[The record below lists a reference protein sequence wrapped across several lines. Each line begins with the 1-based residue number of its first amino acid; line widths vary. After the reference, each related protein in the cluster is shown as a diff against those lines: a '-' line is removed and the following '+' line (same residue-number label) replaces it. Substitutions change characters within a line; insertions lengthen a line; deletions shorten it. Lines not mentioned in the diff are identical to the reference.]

1 MSFNLRSI
9 TLDIE
14 TTGLSFLEGH
24 KIVEIGCVEL
34 LDNFPSG
41 KTWQRYINP
50 ERTMPEDAFKIH
62 GLSEEFLSS
71 KPVFS
76 EIIDDFLNFI
86 KDSDLIIHNSRFDLP
101 FINYELEINKSKA
114 LDPKKNKIID
124 TLNLA
129 RKMYPGQSV
138 SLDAL
143 SRRYKI
149 NIERENH
156 GALLDAE
163 ILAEVYLEMNG
174 GRQKNIIL
182 SERVN
187 NKKKSRSLQ
196 TNDYSKKI
204 YVINDQE
211 EKKHQEL
218 LDFINNL

>member
-1 MSFNLRSI
+1 MRSI

-34 LDNFPSG
+34 VNNFPSG

-50 ERTMPEDAFKIH
+50 ERAMPEEAFKIH
-62 GLSEEFLSS
+62 GLSEEFLSN

-86 KDSDLIIHNSRFDLP
+86 KDSNLIIHNSRFDLP
-101 FINYELEINKSKA
+101 FINYELEANNSKA
-114 LDPKKNKIID
+114 LDSKKNSVTD

-143 SRRYKI
+143 SRRFKI

-174 GRQKNIIL
+174 GRQQNINLTGSVNKIKKNTREQIY
-182 SERVN
+182 
-187 NKKKSRSLQ
+187 
-196 TNDYSKKI
+196 DYSKKI
-204 YVINDQE
+204 YEVTDQE
-211 EKKHQEL
+211 NKKHQEL
-218 LDFINNL
+218 LDFINNF

>member
-1 MSFNLRSI
+1 MRSI
-9 TLDIE
+9 ALDIE

-24 KIVEIGCVEL
+24 KIVEVGCVEL
-34 LDNFPSG
+34 LNNFPSG

-50 ERTMPEDAFKIH
+50 ERPMPEEAFKIH
-62 GLSEEFLSS
+62 GLSDEFLSN

-76 EIIDDFLNFI
+76 NIIDDFLNFI

>member
-1 MSFNLRSI
+1 MRSV

-34 LDNFPSG
+34 LNNVPSG

-50 ERTMPEDAFKIH
+50 ERSMPEQAFKIH
-62 GLSEEFLSS
+62 GLSEEFLYN

-76 EIIDDFLNFI
+76 EIVESFLNFI
-86 KDSDLIIHNSRFDLP
+86 KDSDLIIHNARFDLP
-101 FINYELEINKSKA
+101 FINNELEIINKQIIE
-114 LDPKKNKIID
+114 PEKNKIID
-124 TLNLA
+124 TLSLA
-129 RKMYPGQSV
+129 KKIYPGQSV

-143 SRRYKI
+143 SKRYKI

-174 GRQKNIIL
+174 GRQQNINLTAGIMKSEKNID
-182 SERVN
+182 N
-187 NKKKSRSLQ
+187 Q
-196 TNDYSKKI
+196 MYDYSKKV
-204 YVINDQE
+204 YKVTDE
-211 EKKHQEL
+211 EKKHHQEL
-218 LDFINNL
+218 VNFINNSKQVL

>member
-1 MSFNLRSI
+1 MRSI

-34 LDNFPSG
+34 LNNFPSG

-50 ERTMPEDAFKIH
+50 ERPMPEEAFKIH
-62 GLSEEFLSS
+62 GLSDEFLFN

-76 EIIDDFLNFI
+76 DIIDDFLNFI

-174 GRQKNIIL
+174 GRQQNIIL
-182 SERVN
+182 TERVN
-187 NKKKSRSLQ
+187 NKKKSTSAQ
-196 TNDYSKKI
+196 TYDYSKKI
-204 YVINDQE
+204 YKVTDQE

-218 LDFINNL
+218 LYFINNL

>member
-1 MSFNLRSI
+1 MRSI

-34 LDNFPSG
+34 LNNFPSG

-50 ERTMPEDAFKIH
+50 ERSMPEEAFKIH
-62 GLSEEFLSS
+62 GLSEEFLSN

-76 EIIDDFLNFI
+76 DIIDDFLNFI

-101 FINYELEINKSKA
+101 FINYELEINNSKA
-114 LDPKKNKIID
+114 LDPKKNNVID

-129 RKMYPGQSV
+129 KKMHPGQSV

-163 ILAEVYLEMNG
+163 ILAEVYLEMHG
-174 GRQKNIIL
+174 GRQQNINL
-182 SERVN
+182 TESVN
-187 NKKKSRSLQ
+187 KTKKSTRAQ
-196 TNDYSKKI
+196 IYDYSKKI
-204 YVINDQE
+204 YEVTDQE
-211 EKKHQEL
+211 KKSIKNYL
-218 LDFINNL
+218 IS

>member
-1 MSFNLRSI
+1 MRSI

-34 LDNFPSG
+34 LSSFPSG

-50 ERTMPEDAFKIH
+50 ARPMPEEAFKIH
-62 GLSEEFLSS
+62 GLSDEFLHN

-76 EIIDDFLNFI
+76 DIIDDFLNFI
-86 KDSDLIIHNSRFDLP
+86 KDSDLIIHNSRFDIP
-101 FINYELEINKSKA
+101 FINYELEINNRKA
-114 LDPKKNKIID
+114 LDPRKNKVID

-129 RKMYPGQSV
+129 RKIHPGQSV

-143 SRRYKI
+143 SKRYKV

-174 GRQKNIIL
+174 GRQQNINLTGSVNKIKKNTREQIY
-182 SERVN
+182 
-187 NKKKSRSLQ
+187 
-196 TNDYSKKI
+196 DYSKKI
-204 YVINDQE
+204 YEVTDQE
-211 EKKHQEL
+211 NKKHQEL
-218 LDFINNL
+218 LDFINNF

>member
-1 MSFNLRSI
+1 MRSI

-34 LDNFPSG
+34 VNNIPSG

-50 ERTMPEDAFKIH
+50 ERTMPEEAFKIH
-62 GLSEEFLSS
+62 GLSEDFLNN

-76 EIIDDFLNFI
+76 DIIDDFLNFI

-101 FINYELEINKSKA
+101 FINYELEANNSKA
-114 LDPKKNKIID
+114 IDPKKNNVID

-129 RKMYPGQSV
+129 RKIHPGQSV

-163 ILAEVYLEMNG
+163 ILAEVYLEMHG
-174 GRQKNIIL
+174 GRQQNINL
-182 SERVN
+182 KEN
-187 NKKKSRSLQ
+187 ENKTKKSISTQ
-196 TNDYSKKI
+196 IYDYSKKI
-204 YVINDQE
+204 YEVTNQ
-211 EKKHQEL
+211 EKKDHQEL
-218 LDFINNL
+218 IDFINNFKQVL

>member
-1 MSFNLRSI
+1 MRSI

-34 LDNFPSG
+34 VNNFPSG

-50 ERTMPEDAFKIH
+50 ERSMPEEAFKIH
-62 GLSEEFLSS
+62 GLSEEFLIN

-76 EIIDDFLNFI
+76 DIIDDFLNFI
-86 KDSDLIIHNSRFDLP
+86 KDSDLIIHNSRFDLT
-101 FINYELEINKSKA
+101 FINYELEANNSKA
-114 LDPKKNKIID
+114 IDPKKNNVID

-129 RKMYPGQSV
+129 RRMYPGQSV

-163 ILAEVYLEMNG
+163 ILAEVYLEMHG
-174 GRQKNIIL
+174 GRQQNINLTENENKTKKNISTQIY
-182 SERVN
+182 
-187 NKKKSRSLQ
+187 
-196 TNDYSKKI
+196 DYSRKI
-204 YVINDQE
+204 YEVTDQE
-211 EKKHQEL
+211 KKKHQEL
-218 LDFINNL
+218 IDFINNF

>member
-1 MSFNLRSI
+1 MRSI

-34 LDNFPSG
+34 LNNFPSG

-50 ERTMPEDAFKIH
+50 ERSIPEEAFKIH
-62 GLSEEFLSS
+62 GLSNEFLSN

-76 EIIDDFLNFI
+76 DIIDDFLNFI

-101 FINYELEINKSKA
+101 FINYELEINNSKA
-114 LDPKKNKIID
+114 LDPKKNNVID

-129 RKMYPGQSV
+129 RKMHPGQSV

-143 SRRYKI
+143 SRRYKV

-174 GRQKNIIL
+174 GRQQNINLIE
-182 SERVN
+182 SVN
-187 NKKKSRSLQ
+187 KTKKIQVHKYITIQKKYMRSLIRKKKNTKNCLIS
-196 TNDYSKKI
+196 
-204 YVINDQE
+204 
-211 EKKHQEL
+211 
-218 LDFINNL
+218 

>member
-1 MSFNLRSI
+1 MRSV

-34 LDNFPSG
+34 LNNVPSG

-50 ERTMPEDAFKIH
+50 ERSMPEQAFKIH
-62 GLSEEFLSS
+62 GLSEEFLYN

-76 EIIDDFLNFI
+76 EIVESFLNFI
-86 KDSDLIIHNSRFDLP
+86 KDSDLIIHNARFDLP
-101 FINYELEINKSKA
+101 FINNELEIINRQIIE
-114 LDPKKNKIID
+114 PEKNKIID
-124 TLNLA
+124 TLSLA
-129 RKMYPGQSV
+129 KKIYPGQSV

-143 SRRYKI
+143 SKRYKI

-174 GRQKNIIL
+174 GRQQNINLTAGIMKSEKNID
-182 SERVN
+182 N
-187 NKKKSRSLQ
+187 Q
-196 TNDYSKKI
+196 MYDYSKKV
-204 YVINDQE
+204 YKVTDE
-211 EKKHQEL
+211 EKKHHQEL
-218 LDFINNL
+218 VNFINNSKQVL

>member
-1 MSFNLRSI
+1 MRSI

-34 LDNFPSG
+34 LNNFPSG

-50 ERTMPEDAFKIH
+50 ERPMPEEAFKIH

-76 EIIDDFLNFI
+76 SIIDDFLNFI
-86 KDSDLIIHNSRFDLP
+86 KDSDLIIHNARFDIP
-101 FINYELEINKSKA
+101 FINHELEINNSKA
-114 LDPKKNKIID
+114 LDPKKNNVID
-124 TLNLA
+124 TLTLA

-143 SRRYKI
+143 SRRFKI

-163 ILAEVYLEMNG
+163 ILAEVYLEMQG
-174 GRQKNIIL
+174 GRQQNINLNKRI
-182 SERVN
+182 N
-187 NKKKSRSLQ
+187 NTKKSTRSQ
-196 TNDYSKKI
+196 IYDYSKKI
-204 YVINDQE
+204 YEVTDQE
-211 EKKHQEL
+211 KKKHKEL
-218 LDFINNL
+218 LDFINNF

>member
-1 MSFNLRSI
+1 MRSI

-34 LDNFPSG
+34 VNNIPSG

-50 ERTMPEDAFKIH
+50 ERTMPEEAFKIH
-62 GLSEEFLSS
+62 GLSEDFLDN

-76 EIIDDFLNFI
+76 DIIDDFLNFI
-86 KDSDLIIHNSRFDLP
+86 KDSDLIIHNARFDLP
-101 FINYELEINKSKA
+101 FINYELEVNNSKA
-114 LDPKKNKIID
+114 LDLRNNNVID

-129 RKMYPGQSV
+129 RKMYPGQSI

-143 SRRYKI
+143 SRRHKI
-149 NIERENH
+149 NIERQNH

-174 GRQKNIIL
+174 GRQQNINLTKI
-182 SERVN
+182 VN
-187 NKKKSRSLQ
+187 KTKKITDAQ
-196 TNDYSKKI
+196 MYDYSKKI
-204 YVINDQE
+204 YQVTDQE
-211 EKKHQEL
+211 KKKHQEL
-218 LDFINNL
+218 LDFINNF

>member
-1 MSFNLRSI
+1 MRSI

-14 TTGLSFLEGH
+14 TTGLSYLQGH

-34 LDNFPSG
+34 VNNFPSG

-50 ERTMPEDAFKIH
+50 ERSMPEEAFKIH
-62 GLSEEFLSS
+62 GLSEEFLSN

-76 EIIDDFLNFI
+76 DIIDDFLNFI
-86 KDSDLIIHNSRFDLP
+86 KESDLIIHNSRFDLP
-101 FINYELEINKSKA
+101 FINYELEINKNKA
-114 LDPKKNKIID
+114 LDPKKNKVID

-129 RKMYPGQSV
+129 RKMHPGQSV

-149 NIERENH
+149 NTEREKH

-174 GRQKNIIL
+174 GRQQNINL
-182 SERVN
+182 TENVN
-187 NKKKSRSLQ
+187 KTKKRSGVQ
-196 TNDYSKKI
+196 IYDYSKKI
-204 YVINDQE
+204 YEVTDQE
-211 EKKHQEL
+211 KKKHQEL
-218 LDFINNL
+218 IDLINNY

>member
-1 MSFNLRSI
+1 MRSI

-34 LDNFPSG
+34 LNNFPSG

-50 ERTMPEDAFKIH
+50 ERPMPEEAFKIH
-62 GLSEEFLSS
+62 GLSDEFLFN

-76 EIIDDFLNFI
+76 DIIDDFLNFI

-174 GRQKNIIL
+174 GRQQNIIL

-187 NKKKSRSLQ
+187 NKKKSTSAQ
-196 TNDYSKKI
+196 TYDYSKKI
-204 YVINDQE
+204 YEVTDQE

>member
-1 MSFNLRSI
+1 MRSI

-34 LDNFPSG
+34 LNNFPSG

-50 ERTMPEDAFKIH
+50 ERSIPEEAFKIH
-62 GLSEEFLSS
+62 GLSNEFLSN

-76 EIIDDFLNFI
+76 DIIDDFLNFI
-86 KDSDLIIHNSRFDLP
+86 KDSDLIIHNSKFDLP
-101 FINYELEINKSKA
+101 FINYELEINNSKA
-114 LDPKKNKIID
+114 LDPKKNNVID

-129 RKMYPGQSV
+129 RKMHPGQSV

-143 SRRYKI
+143 SRRYKV

-174 GRQKNIIL
+174 GRQQNINLIE
-182 SERVN
+182 SVN
-187 NKKKSRSLQ
+187 KTKKSTRAEIY
-196 TNDYSKKI
+196 NYSKKI
-204 YVINDQE
+204 YEVTDQE
-211 EKKHQEL
+211 KKNHQEL
-218 LDFINNL
+218 LDLINNF

>member
-1 MSFNLRSI
+1 MRSI

-34 LDNFPSG
+34 LNNFPSG

-50 ERTMPEDAFKIH
+50 ERSMPEEAFKIH
-62 GLSEEFLSS
+62 GLSEEFLSD

-76 EIIDDFLNFI
+76 DIIDDFLNFI
-86 KDSDLIIHNSRFDLP
+86 KDSNLIIHNSRFDLP
-101 FINYELEINKSKA
+101 FINYELELNKRKA
-114 LDPKKNKIID
+114 LDSKKNEVID

-129 RKMYPGQSV
+129 RKIHPGQSV

-143 SRRYKI
+143 SKRYRI
-149 NIERENH
+149 NIQRENH

-174 GRQKNIIL
+174 GRQQNINLIESVAKNEKGTHL
-182 SERVN
+182 LTN
-187 NKKKSRSLQ
+187 N
-196 TNDYSKKI
+196 YSKKI
-204 YVINDQE
+204 YEVTDQE
-211 EKKHQEL
+211 KKKHQEL
-218 LDFINNL
+218 LDFINNF

>member
-1 MSFNLRSI
+1 MRSI

-34 LDNFPSG
+34 LNNFPSG

-50 ERTMPEDAFKIH
+50 ERSIPEEAFKIH
-62 GLSEEFLSS
+62 GLSNEFLSN

-76 EIIDDFLNFI
+76 DIIDDFLNFI

-101 FINYELEINKSKA
+101 FINYELEINNSKA
-114 LDPKKNKIID
+114 LDPKKNNVID

-129 RKMYPGQSV
+129 RKKHPGQSV

-143 SRRYKI
+143 SRRYKV

-174 GRQKNIIL
+174 GRQQNINLIESVNKTKKNTSTEIY
-182 SERVN
+182 N
-187 NKKKSRSLQ
+187 
-196 TNDYSKKI
+196 YSKKI
-204 YVINDQE
+204 YEVTDQE
-211 EKKHQEL
+211 KKKHQEL
-218 LDFINNL
+218 LDFINNF

>member
-1 MSFNLRSI
+1 MRSI

-34 LDNFPSG
+34 LNNVPSG
-41 KTWQRYINP
+41 NTWQRYINP
-50 ERTMPEDAFKIH
+50 KRSMPEEAFKIH
-62 GLSEEFLSS
+62 GLSEEFLYN
-71 KPVFS
+71 KPTFS
-76 EIIDDFLNFI
+76 DVIDDFLNFI
-86 KDSDLIIHNSRFDLP
+86 KNSDLIIHNSRFDLP
-101 FINYELEINKSKA
+101 FINYELELNNSKA
-114 LDPKKNKIID
+114 LDPKKNKVID
-124 TLNLA
+124 TLGLA

-163 ILAEVYLEMNG
+163 ILAEVYLEMHG
-174 GRQKNIIL
+174 GRQQNINL
-182 SERVN
+182 TESVN
-187 NKKKSRSLQ
+187 KIKEISRTQ
-196 TNDYSKKI
+196 IFDYSKKI
-204 YVINDQE
+204 YEVTDQE
-211 EKKHQEL
+211 KKKHQEL

>member
-1 MSFNLRSI
+1 MRSI

-14 TTGLSFLEGH
+14 TTGLNFLEGH

-34 LDNFPSG
+34 LNNFPSG

-50 ERTMPEDAFKIH
+50 ERAMPAEAFKIH
-62 GLSEEFLSS
+62 GLSEEFLST

-76 EIIDDFLNFI
+76 DIIDDFLNFI
-86 KDSDLIIHNSRFDLP
+86 NDSDLIIHNSRFDLP
-101 FINYELEINKSKA
+101 FINYELEINNSKA
-114 LDPKKNKIID
+114 LDLKKNNVID
-124 TLNLA
+124 TLTLA

-163 ILAEVYLEMNG
+163 ILAEVYLEMHG
-174 GRQKNIIL
+174 GRQQNINLIE
-182 SERVN
+182 SI
-187 NKKKSRSLQ
+187 NKTNKSTRSQ
-196 TNDYSKKI
+196 INEYSKKI
-204 YVINDQE
+204 YEVSDQE
-211 EKKHQEL
+211 KKKHQEL
-218 LDFINNL
+218 LDFINNF

>member
-1 MSFNLRSI
+1 MRSI

-14 TTGLSFLEGH
+14 TTGLSYLEGH
-24 KIVEIGCVEL
+24 RIVEIGCVEL
-34 LDNFPSG
+34 LNNFPSG
-41 KTWQRYINP
+41 KSWQIYINP
-50 ERTMPEDAFKIH
+50 ERPMPEEAFKIH
-62 GLSEEFLSS
+62 GLSEEFLTN
-71 KPVFS
+71 KPVFA

-101 FINYELEINKSKA
+101 FINYELEINKRKA
-114 LDPKKNKIID
+114 LDPKKNKVID

-129 RKMYPGQSV
+129 RKIHPGQSV

-174 GRQKNIIL
+174 GRQQNINL
-182 SERVN
+182 TESVN
-187 NKKKSRSLQ
+187 KTKKSIQ
-196 TNDYSKKI
+196 TETYNFSKKI
-204 YVINDQE
+204 YEVL
-211 EKKHQEL
+211 EK
-218 LDFINNL
+218 

>member
-1 MSFNLRSI
+1 MRSI

-34 LDNFPSG
+34 LNNFPSG

-50 ERTMPEDAFKIH
+50 ERPMPEEAFKIH
-62 GLSEEFLSS
+62 GLSDEFLSN

-76 EIIDDFLNFI
+76 NIIDDFLNFI

>member
-1 MSFNLRSI
+1 MRSI
-9 TLDIE
+9 ALDIE

-24 KIVEIGCVEL
+24 KIVEVGCVEL
-34 LDNFPSG
+34 LNNLPSG

-50 ERTMPEDAFKIH
+50 ERPIPEEAFKIH
-62 GLSEEFLSS
+62 GLSDEFLSN

-76 EIIDDFLNFI
+76 NIIDDFLNFI

-101 FINYELEINKSKA
+101 FINYELEINNSKA
-114 LDPKKNKIID
+114 LDPKNNKIID
-124 TLNLA
+124 TLILA

-174 GRQKNIIL
+174 GRQQNIIL
-182 SERVN
+182 TERVN
-187 NKKKSRSLQ
+187 NKKKSTSAQ
-196 TNDYSKKI
+196 TYDYSKKI
-204 YVINDQE
+204 YKVTDQE

>member
-1 MSFNLRSI
+1 MRSI

-50 ERTMPEDAFKIH
+50 ERAMPENAFKIH
-62 GLSEEFLSS
+62 GLSEEFLSN

-76 EIIDDFLNFI
+76 EIIDDFLSFI

-114 LDPKKNKIID
+114 LDPKKNNVID
-124 TLNLA
+124 TLTLA

-143 SRRYKI
+143 SRRYKL

-163 ILAEVYLEMNG
+163 ILAEVYLEMQG
-174 GRQKNIIL
+174 GRQQNINL
-182 SERVN
+182 TESANEE
-187 NKKKSRSLQ
+187 KKYKQAQ
-196 TNDYSKKI
+196 TYDYSKKI
-204 YVINDQE
+204 YEVTDE
-211 EKKHQEL
+211 EKKNHQGL
-218 LDFINNL
+218 LDFINNY